1 MVNNKL
7 IRSRACP
14 NEGLAIVSILITN
27 WAAKT
32 RGCVS
37 WDSYLAM
44 VFKLAASAAQRWRW
58 LNGAEPLV
66 DIITGVQFK
75 DGVKVEGQ
83 RVAA

>member
-1 MVNNKL
+1 
-7 IRSRACP
+7 
-14 NEGLAIVSILITN
+14 
-27 WAAKT
+27 
-32 RGCVS
+32 
-37 WDSYLAM
+37 M

-58 LNGAEPLV
+58 LSGAEPLA